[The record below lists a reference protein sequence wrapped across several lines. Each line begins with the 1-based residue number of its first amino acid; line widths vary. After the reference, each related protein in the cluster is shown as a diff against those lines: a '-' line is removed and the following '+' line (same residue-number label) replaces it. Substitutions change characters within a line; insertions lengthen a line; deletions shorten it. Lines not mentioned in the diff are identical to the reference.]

1 MIEPIGPAMAKSILG
16 DSYSSD
22 YRYELETTE
31 EGLQV
36 IITNKETGESS
47 VLKLSDDITENQHY
61 DPIYDEETI
70 RARGEYAKRGRIG
83 FVCAVVAWVVVIAAL
98 LLTVWFIRP

>member
-16 DSYSSD
+16 DKYSPD

-36 IITNKETGESS
+36 IITNKESGESS
-47 VLKLSDDITENQHY
+47 VLKLSDDITESQHY

-70 RARGEYAKRGRIG
+70 KARGEYTKRGMWG
-83 FVCAVVAWVVVIAAL
+83 FVFACLAWAVVIGVL
-98 LLTVWFIRP
+98 LLVVWFIKP